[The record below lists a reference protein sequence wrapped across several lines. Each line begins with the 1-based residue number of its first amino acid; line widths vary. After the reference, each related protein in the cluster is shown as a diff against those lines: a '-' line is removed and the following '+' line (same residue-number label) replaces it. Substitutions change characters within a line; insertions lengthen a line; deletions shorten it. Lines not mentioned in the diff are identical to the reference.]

1 MTTHP
6 SPADHR
12 SAGADLFRGRLVR
25 STVVS
30 VAAAGLALG
39 LVACGGDGGGEENA
53 KSFKVALIEPDLTTV
68 PIIAALEAMKANGY
82 EIEQVELAE
91 PELAIEGLA
100 KGDYAIS
107 AEATSP
113 ALIANQQGAPI
124 KVIAD
129 VVANQWGF
137 YGQEGISTCNDLV
150 GKPVGIFSEGAV
162 ATAMVRQWVTEN
174 CTAGEP
180 EYLVIGGSDVRAQAL
195 QQGEIVAT
203 ALELSDV
210 AALADRGT
218 PLPPPIVD
226 FSTELREVHPQTV
239 YANAEFLSGNG
250 EAAQAFVT
258 ALAEEH
264 KKINEDPAYLVSLLE
279 THLPDSVTE
288 STPSTAASYV
298 EKGLFDATA
307 LDADNMQATI
317 DFFVKAGVIEE
328 GLTVEQA
335 ADLTFSDQA
344 RKA

>member
-1 MTTHP
+1 MTASRTL
-6 SPADHR
+6 AHR
-12 SAGADLFRGRLVR
+12 
-25 STVVS
+25 TVVT
-30 VAAAGLALG
+30 VAIAGLSLG
-39 LVACGGDGGGEENA
+39 LVACGGGGGGGEADA

-68 PIIAALEAMKANGY
+68 PIIAALEAMKGNGY
-82 EIEQVELAE
+82 TIEQVELAE

-137 YGQEGISTCNDLV
+137 YGQEGISTCDDLV

-162 ATAMVRQWVTEN
+162 ATAMVRQWVEEN
-174 CTAGEP
+174 CTTGQP

-226 FSTELREVHPQTV
+226 FSTELRDVHPQTV
-239 YANAEFLSGNG
+239 YANADFLSGNG
-250 EAAQAFVT
+250 EAAQAFVD
-258 ALAEEH
+258 ALAEQH
-264 KKINEDPAYLVSLLE
+264 QKINEDPAYLVELLQ

-288 STPSTAASYV
+288 STASTAASYV

-328 GLTVEQA
+328 GLTVEEA
-335 ADLTFSDQA
+335 ADLTFSDAA

>member
-1 MTTHP
+1 MTASRTL
-6 SPADHR
+6 AR
-12 SAGADLFRGRLVR
+12 R
-25 STVVS
+25 TVIS
-30 VAAAGLALG
+30 IAAAGLSLG
-39 LVACGGDGGGEENA
+39 LVACGGGGSEDP

-68 PIIAALEAMKANGY
+68 PIIAALETLKGNGY
-82 EIEQVELAE
+82 QIEQVELAE

-100 KGDYAIS
+100 KGNYAIS

-113 ALIANQQGAPI
+113 ALIANRQGAPI

-137 YGQEGISTCNDLV
+137 YGQEGLNTCDDLV

-162 ATAMVRQWVTEN
+162 ATAMVRQWVAEN

-210 AALADRGT
+210 AALADRGN

-226 FSTELREVHPQTV
+226 FSQELRTVHPQTV
-239 YANAEFLSGNG
+239 YANADFLADNA
-250 EAAQAFVT
+250 EAAQAFVD
-258 ALAEEH
+258 ALADEH
-264 KKINEDPAYLVSLLE
+264 RKINDDPAYLVGLVEQYLPESVSESL
-279 THLPDSVTE
+279 
-288 STPSTAASYV
+288 PSTAASYV
-298 EKGLFDATA
+298 DKGLFDATA
-307 LDADNMQATI
+307 LDADNMQETI

-344 RKA
+344 REA

>member
-1 MTTHP
+1 MTVF
-6 SPADHR
+6 SPPMSRRMPRFGQTPRRFA
-12 SAGADLFRGRLVR
+12 AGM
-25 STVVS
+25 
-30 VAAAGLALG
+30 AAAGLTVG
-39 LVACGGDGGGEENA
+39 LVACGGGGGDEA
-53 KSFKVALIEPDLTTV
+53 GGKSFRVALIEPDLTTV
-68 PIIAALEAMKANGY
+68 PIIAALDTLRGQGY
-82 EIEQVELAE
+82 EIEQVSLAE

-137 YGQEGISTCNDLV
+137 YGQEGISTCDDLV
-150 GKPVGIFSEGAV
+150 GQPVGIFSEGAV
-162 ATAMVRQWVTEN
+162 ATAMVRQWVSEN

-226 FSTELREVHPQTV
+226 FSEELRTVHPQTV
-239 YANAEFLSGNG
+239 YANSEFLADNA
-250 EAAQAFVT
+250 EAAQAFVD

-264 KKINEDPAYLVSLLE
+264 SKINADPAYLVGLVEKYLPENVTDSL
-279 THLPDSVTE
+279 E
-288 STPSTAASYV
+288 STATSYV
-298 EKGLFDATA
+298 DKGLFDATA
-307 LDADNMQATI
+307 LDADNMADTI
-317 DFFVKAGVIEE
+317 DFFVEAGVIEE

-335 ADLTFSDQA
+335 SDLTFSDQA
-344 RKA
+344 KQA